1 VSRTPERIVKDKVI
15 DMLDAVGAVWCAPVG
30 SVYGRSDQLDFI
42 ACLNGRYLEIET
54 KAGRIDK
61 TTALQARKVDAV
73 RAAGGVAVI
82 VNAATLDRLS
92 WALAQILGVEEE
104 EVHARIARHLQEKL
118 DKKRSRGKR
127 IIHVPK
133 E

>member
-1 VSRTPERIVKDKVI
+1 MSRTPERIVKDKVI

-30 SVYGRSDQLDFI
+30 SVFGRSDQLDFI

-54 KAGRIDK
+54 KAAQIDK
-61 TTALQARKVDAV
+61 ITALQSAKVKAV
-73 RAAGGVAVI
+73 RAAGGVAVVI
-82 VNAATLDRLS
+82 NAGTLDVLS
-92 WALAQILGVEEE
+92 RALAQILEVEEAV
-104 EVHARIARHLQEKL
+104 VHARIARYLREKL
-118 DKKRSRGKR
+118 EKKRNRGKR